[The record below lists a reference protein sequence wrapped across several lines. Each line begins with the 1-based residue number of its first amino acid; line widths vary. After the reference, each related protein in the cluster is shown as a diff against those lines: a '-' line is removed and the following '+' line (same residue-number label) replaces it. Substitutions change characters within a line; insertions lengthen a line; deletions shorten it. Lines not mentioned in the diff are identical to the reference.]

1 MPEASRKVSIECV
14 VNGRSVS
21 FEAHPLA
28 RLLDVLRK
36 NLGLTG
42 TKEGCGEGECG
53 ACSIELD
60 GVLVNSC
67 LIPAL
72 QARGAKIRTIE
83 GVANHDRLHAV
94 QQAFI
99 ACGGA
104 QCGICTPGMIL
115 AAVNLLERHPRPTEE
130 QIREGLA
137 GNLCRCTGYMK
148 IFESV
153 VEACRETAA
162 HPKTEPRA

>member
-1 MPEASRKVSIECV
+1 MPEAARKIRVQCR
-14 VNGRSVS
+14 VNGQPTE
-21 FEAHPLA
+21 FKAYPMA
-28 RLLDVLRK
+28 RLLDVLREQS
-36 NLGLTG
+36 GLTG

-53 ACSIELD
+53 ACSIEID

-67 LIPAL
+67 LVPVL
-72 QARGAKIRTIE
+72 QAEGASIRTIE
-83 GVANHDRLHAV
+83 GVADGDRLNAV

-99 ACGGA
+99 TYGGA

-115 AAVNLLERHPRPTEE
+115 AAVNLLARHPRPTEA

-137 GNLCRCTGYMK
+137 GNLCRCTGYMR

-153 VEACRETAA
+153 VEACRKREQSA
-162 HPKTEPRA
+162 